1 MTTTKKTRRVSNAKL
16 LERIEEFETQFG
28 EQLGVLRTQLNSL
41 ERINND
47 DDENVSVKIDET
59 KQELAS
65 VQAKLVELTGE
76 WNNEIGLLRA
86 ALTETMRRVDFIT
99 NSIFGSPVTENESK
113 VNPENNGQ
121 VVS

>member
-41 ERINND
+41 ERINNK
-47 DDENVSVKIDET
+47 DDEDVSGKIHESN
-59 KQELAS
+59 QELANL
-65 VQAKLVELTGE
+65 QAKLVELTEE

-99 NSIFGSPVTENESK
+99 QNIFGSPVAENESK
-113 VNPENNGQ
+113 VKPENNGQ

>member
-1 MTTTKKTRRVSNAKL
+1 MTATKKTRRVSNAKL
-16 LERIEEFETQFG
+16 LERIEEFESQFG

-47 DDENVSVKIDET
+47 DDEDVSTGIEQAT
-59 KQELAS
+59 EQLATL
-65 VQAKLVELTGE
+65 QAKLVELTGE

-86 ALTETMRRVDFIT
+86 ALTETMRRVDFIV
-99 NSIFGSPVTENESK
+99 NSMFGNPVAENESN
-113 VNPENNGQ
+113 VNPESNGQ

>member
-47 DDENVSVKIDET
+47 DDEDVSGKIHESN
-59 KQELAS
+59 QELATL
-65 VQAKLVELTGE
+65 QAKVIQLTQQWNDEL
-76 WNNEIGLLRA
+76 GLLRA
-86 ALTETMRRVDFIT
+86 ALTETMRRVDFIV
-99 NSIFGSPVTENESK
+99 NSMFVAENESN
-113 VNPENNGQ
+113 VNPESNGQ

>member
-16 LERIEEFETQFG
+16 LERIEEFESQFG

-47 DDENVSVKIDET
+47 DDENVSVKIHET
-59 KQELAS
+59 NQELAS

-86 ALTETMRRVDFIT
+86 ALTETMRRVDFIV
-99 NSIFGSPVTENESK
+99 NSMFGAPVADNESN

>member
-1 MTTTKKTRRVSNAKL
+1 VSNAKL
-16 LERIEEFETQFG
+16 LERIEEFESQFG

-47 DDENVSVKIDET
+47 DDEDVSTGIGQATE
-59 KQELAS
+59 QLATL
-65 VQAKLVELTGE
+65 QAKLVELTDQ
-76 WNNEIGLLRA
+76 WNNELGLLRA

-99 NSIFGSPVTENESK
+99 NSIFGAPVADNESN

>member
-47 DDENVSVKIDET
+47 DDEDVSGKIHESN
-59 KQELAS
+59 QELATL
-65 VQAKLVELTGE
+65 QANVIQLTLQWNDEL
-76 WNNEIGLLRA
+76 GLLRA

>member
-41 ERINND
+41 ERINNE
-47 DDENVSVKIDET
+47 DDEDVSGKIHET
-59 KQELAS
+59 NQELANL
-65 VQAKLVELTGE
+65 QAKLVELTDQ
-76 WNNEIGLLRA
+76 WNNELGLLRA

-99 NSIFGSPVTENESK
+99 NSIFGTPVAENESN
-113 VNPENNGQ
+113 VNPESNGQ

>member
-41 ERINND
+41 ERINNN
-47 DDENVSVKIDET
+47 DDEDVSGKIHESN
-59 KQELAS
+59 QELANL
-65 VQAKLVELTGE
+65 QAKLVELTEE

-99 NSIFGSPVTENESK
+99 NSIFGSPVAENESK
-113 VNPENNGQ
+113 VKPENNGQ

>member
-1 MTTTKKTRRVSNAKL
+1 MTATKKTRRVSNAKL
-16 LERIEEFETQFG
+16 LERIEEFESQFG

-47 DDENVSVKIDET
+47 DDEDVSTGIEQAT
-59 KQELAS
+59 EQLATL
-65 VQAKLVELTGE
+65 QAKLVELTDQ
-76 WNNEIGLLRA
+76 WNNELGLLRA

-99 NSIFGSPVTENESK
+99 NSIFGTPVADNESN
-113 VNPENNGQ
+113 VNPESNGQ

>member
-1 MTTTKKTRRVSNAKL
+1 VSNAKL

-47 DDENVSVKIDET
+47 DDEDVSTGIEQAT
-59 KQELAS
+59 EQLATL
-65 VQAKLVELTGE
+65 QAKLVELTGE

-86 ALTETMRRVDFIT
+86 ALTETMRRVDFIV
-99 NSIFGSPVTENESK
+99 NSMFGNPVAENESN
-113 VNPENNGQ
+113 VNPESNGQ

>member
-47 DDENVSVKIDET
+47 DDEDVSGKIHDSN
-59 KQELAS
+59 QELATL
-65 VQAKLVELTGE
+65 QAKVIQLTQQWNDEL
-76 WNNEIGLLRA
+76 GLLRA

>member
-47 DDENVSVKIDET
+47 DDEDVSGKIHESN
-59 KQELAS
+59 QELATL
-65 VQAKLVELTGE
+65 QAKVIQLTQQWNDEL
-76 WNNEIGLLRA
+76 GLLRA

>member
-41 ERINND
+41 ERINNE
-47 DDENVSVKIDET
+47 DDEDVSGKIHET
-59 KQELAS
+59 NQELANL
-65 VQAKLVELTGE
+65 QAKLVELTDQ
-76 WNNEIGLLRA
+76 WNNELGLLRA

-99 NSIFGSPVTENESK
+99 NSIFGAPVAENESN
-113 VNPENNGQ
+113 VNRESNGQ

>member
-1 MTTTKKTRRVSNAKL
+1 MTATKKTRRVSNAKL

-47 DDENVSVKIDET
+47 DDKDVSTGIEQAT
-59 KQELAS
+59 EQLATL
-65 VQAKLVELTGE
+65 QAKLVELTDQ
-76 WNNEIGLLRA
+76 WNNELGLLRA

-99 NSIFGSPVTENESK
+99 NSIFGAPVADNESN

>member
-16 LERIEEFETQFG
+16 LERIEEVETQFG
-28 EQLGVLRTQLNSL
+28 EQLGVLRTQLTSL

-86 ALTETMRRVDFIT
+86 ALTETMRRVDFIV
-99 NSIFGSPVTENESK
+99 NSMFVAENESN
-113 VNPENNGQ
+113 VNPESNGQ

>member
-1 MTTTKKTRRVSNAKL
+1 MTATKKTRRVSNAKL

-47 DDENVSVKIDET
+47 DDEDVSTGIEQAT
-59 KQELAS
+59 EQLATL
-65 VQAKLVELTGE
+65 QAKLVELTGE

-86 ALTETMRRVDFIT
+86 ALTETMRRVDFIV
-99 NSIFGSPVTENESK
+99 NSMFGNPVAENESN
-113 VNPENNGQ
+113 VNPESNGQ

>member
-41 ERINND
+41 ERINNE
-47 DDENVSVKIDET
+47 DDEDVSGKIHET
-59 KQELAS
+59 NQELANL
-65 VQAKLVELTGE
+65 QAKLVELTDQ
-76 WNNEIGLLRA
+76 WNNELGLLRA
-86 ALTETMRRVDFIT
+86 ALTATMRRVDFIT
-99 NSIFGSPVTENESK
+99 NSIFGTPVADNESN
-113 VNPENNGQ
+113 VNPESNGQ

>member
-47 DDENVSVKIDET
+47 DDEDVSGKIHESN
-59 KQELAS
+59 QELANL
-65 VQAKLVELTGE
+65 QAKLVELTEE

-99 NSIFGSPVTENESK
+99 NSIFGSPVAENESK

>member
-41 ERINND
+41 ERINNE
-47 DDENVSVKIDET
+47 DDEDVSGKIHET
-59 KQELAS
+59 NQELANL
-65 VQAKLVELTGE
+65 QAKLVELTDQ
-76 WNNEIGLLRA
+76 WNNELGLLRA

-99 NSIFGSPVTENESK
+99 NSIFGTPVADNESN
-113 VNPENNGQ
+113 VNPESNGQ